1 MKKAQALKRVELSLA
16 QSKPFG
22 DWRYIHERTWVH
34 YSRRLEL
41 LSEHIPM
48 ATILLNAANQA
59 AARRR
64 YRVIGDPV
72 VRSSID
78 AALCHFKLGGP
89 EISPEEL
96 DGIFATAAHYLAAR
110 KCVSPIAAG
119 AHKNIPLGTGYYHA
133 MIWCEQRDEDIFSEY
148 FRRIFKTHHDGLIL
162 RTPSSDTHEMLI
174 EGRKL
179 LSNLLPNLS
188 CSALNHVHL
197 IAIVEA
203 ERSAKFL
210 SLTNPDI
217 PGAIVLSP
225 GVLRTP
231 WQAAEYLLHES
242 LHLKFVDL
250 EHTHS
255 MLSPTYEMA
264 KSPMIRPHWNRPQPQ
279 NTNEWPINRALTVL
293 HVYTCL
299 ALFFIV
305 VEDMHHELEDN
316 YGLLKGM
323 DPLASAR
330 RALDRARYLADQ
342 IKHYDDETGIAGRY
356 FVDWLINI
364 LSVIDP
370 NPPPVNAYV
379 HLLLDL
385 YEREAGEFSRV
396 TQSIKERKE
405 LFERPSIKR
414 MLASMIRNEIKVTSR
429 VLSMLGKD
437 ALSTGIYDTHKRDY
451 ASIAKAAPDELIA
464 TFVGTRKVISGALKN
479 LPLEA
484 YSRVAPAR
492 VKSPGVLVK
501 EMVERSG
508 QQINAI
514 YARVS

>member
-1 MKKAQALKRVELSLA
+1 MKKAQALKPVELSLA

-96 DGIFATAAHYLAAR
+96 DAIFGTAAHHLAAR
-110 KCVSPIAAG
+110 KCVSPIAVG

-133 MIWCEQRDEDIFSEY
+133 MVWCEQRDEDIFSEY
-148 FRRIFKTHHDGLIL
+148 FRRTFNTHH
-162 RTPSSDTHEMLI
+162 
-174 EGRKL
+174 
-179 LSNLLPNLS
+179 
-188 CSALNHVHL
+188 
-197 IAIVEA
+197 
-203 ERSAKFL
+203 
-210 SLTNPDI
+210 
-217 PGAIVLSP
+217 
-225 GVLRTP
+225 
-231 WQAAEYLLHES
+231 
-242 LHLKFVDL
+242 
-250 EHTHS
+250 
-255 MLSPTYEMA
+255 
-264 KSPMIRPHWNRPQPQ
+264 
-279 NTNEWPINRALTVL
+279 EWPINRALTVL

-305 VEDMHHELEDN
+305 VEDMYHKLEDN
-316 YGLLKGM
+316 YGSLKGM
-323 DPLASAR
+323 DPSASAR
-330 RALDRARYLADQ
+330 RALDRAHYLAGQ
-342 IKHYDDETGIAGRY
+342 IKLYDDETGIAGRY

-370 NPPPVNAYV
+370 NPRPVNAYV

-385 YEREAGEFSRV
+385 YEREANEFSRV
-396 TQSIKERKE
+396 TRSIKERKE

-414 MLASMIRNEIKVTSR
+414 KLASMIRNEIKVTSR

-437 ALSTGIYDTHKRDY
+437 ALSTDIYDKHNRDY
-451 ASIAKAAPDELIA
+451 ASIGKAAPDELIA